1 MLAEWHAE
9 MSKEKT
15 FADILRMN
23 ARAMQQ
29 RTPAMKELMA
39 SWGLSQDQMSSV
51 LSIWEEGMVEYDL
64 LLNQHEIEH
73 PELAVSKPKTSEL
86 VNAQK
91 AFDQE
96 ARDLRD
102 LQKLVLLPILG
113 DPKRLQE
120 LEDLD
125 TKLVIQ
131 RAKSNVS
138 AGAKGLDQLRAVTRE
153 KLGREP
159 SDQDMLT
166 LLEESLGSKERA
178 EYTLE
183 LMRKQSVD

>member
-1 MLAEWHAE
+1 
-9 MSKEKT
+9 
-15 FADILRMN
+15 
-23 ARAMQQ
+23 
-29 RTPAMKELMA
+29 
-39 SWGLSQDQMSSV
+39 
-51 LSIWEEGMVEYDL
+51 
-64 LLNQHEIEH
+64 
-73 PELAVSKPKTSEL
+73 
-86 VNAQK
+86 
-91 AFDQE
+91 
-96 ARDLRD
+96 
-102 LQKLVLLPILG
+102 
-113 DPKRLQE
+113 
-120 LEDLD
+120 
-125 TKLVIQ
+125 LVIQ